1 MVKENIEKIRIAR
14 GVTKSFLAKKLG
26 LSLQGYRHIMNG
38 CVRLDVARLKTISDA
53 LGYESAIF
61 LDDKLTESVIKQ
73 LRG

>member
-38 CVRLDVARLKTISDA
+38 CVRLDVTRLKMISDA